1 MGADMANRTEK
12 LTKAI
17 VTNEPLATDSRQH
30 VIWDTDVKG
39 FGLRVSR
46 TTKSYMF
53 FGRVAGKV
61 KTITIGRASD
71 LSTIEARDK
80 AKALAVEMR
89 GGSDPNERK
98 ARDSVMDITLRE
110 SLDDYLATNTK
121 LKERTR
127 KEYAYIL
134 NAKLADWMDKPIAT
148 ITPMMVK
155 KRYQQITEQAKT
167 QGDLAFRVARIIINN
182 ALGLMEDAGATPPPN
197 PCRVLSRQKMW
208 RGVVRKQSV
217 IPPDRLPD
225 WWKAASNAAQHD
237 RAIAEFFIFL
247 LLTGTRK
254 SEALDLTWRDVDLN
268 RRTLLFRDT
277 KNGLDHTL
285 PIGDHLLDI
294 LTERRKGRGIRAYV
308 FETDRGRV
316 SNLRYFQEDVNQ
328 ATGLWITPHDLR
340 RTFLSIG
347 ADFLPEL
354 VLKRLVNHVNS
365 ANVTEGYII
374 KAVDDLRD
382 PMQRLENRILQLA
395 GVLAP
400 MVQVIDINAHRNA
413 V

>member
-1 MGADMANRTEK
+1 MTNRTEK

-17 VTNEPLATDSRQH
+17 VTNEPLATDGRQFI
-30 VIWDTDVKG
+30 IWDTEIKG

-46 TTKSYMF
+46 TTKSYF
-53 FGRVAGKV
+53 YFGRVAGKS
-61 KTITIGRASD
+61 KNITIGRASD
-71 LSTIEARDK
+71 LSTLDARDK
-80 AKALAVEMR
+80 ARALAVEMR
-89 GGSDPNERK
+89 GGGDPNERK
-98 ARDSVMDITLRE
+98 ARDAVMDITLRE
-110 SLDDYLATNTK
+110 SLDDYLSTHTK

-134 NAKLADWMDKPIAT
+134 NAKLADWMDKPINT

-167 QGDLAFRVARIIINN
+167 QGDLAFRVARIVINN

-197 PCRVLSRQKMW
+197 PCRVLSRSKMW
-208 RGVVRKQSV
+208 RGVVRKQTV
-217 IPPDRLPD
+217 IPPERLPD
-225 WWKAASNAAQHD
+225 WWRAASNAAHND
-237 RAIAEFFIFL
+237 RAVVELFVFL

-254 SEALDLTWRDVDLN
+254 SEALNLAWRDVDLN

-277 KNGLDHTL
+277 KNGKDHTL
-285 PIGDHLLDI
+285 PIADHLLGI
-294 LTERRKGRGIRAYV
+294 LTERRKDRGTRAYV

-316 SNLRYFQEDVNQ
+316 SNLRYFQDDVNE

-395 GVLAP
+395 GVLDPVA
-400 MVQVIDINAHRNA
+400 QVIDINARRNA
-413 V
+413 G